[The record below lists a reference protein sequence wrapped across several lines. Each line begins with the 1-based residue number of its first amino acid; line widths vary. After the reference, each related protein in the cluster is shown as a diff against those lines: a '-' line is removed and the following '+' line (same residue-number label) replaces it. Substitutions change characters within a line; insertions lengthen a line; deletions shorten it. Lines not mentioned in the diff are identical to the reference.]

1 MLISNEWLKEYVT
14 IDDSVSNL
22 AERIT
27 RTGIEVDDLIDYT
40 KDIKNLVVGFVK
52 SKDKHPDAD
61 KLNVCQVDIGEDEP
75 VQIVCGA
82 PNVDA
87 GQYVIVAKVGGRLPG
102 GIKIKRAKLRG
113 ERSEGMICSLQEIG
127 ISSNYIPKSFESGIY
142 VFSESQVPGT
152 DALQALYLDDQVMEF
167 DLTPNRADALSM
179 IGTAYEVA
187 ALYNTKMTKPDT
199 TSNELELS
207 ANDELTVTIENEDKV
222 PYYSA
227 RVVHDVTIE
236 PSPIWMQA
244 RLIKAGIRPINNVVD
259 ISNYVLLEYGQPL
272 HMFDQ
277 DAIGSQQIV
286 VRQANEGEKMTT
298 LDDTER
304 ELLTSDIVI
313 TNGQT
318 PIALAGVMGGD
329 FSEVKEQTSNIV
341 IEGAIFDPVSI
352 RHTSRRLNLRSES
365 SSRFEKG
372 IATEFVDEAVDRAC
386 YLLQTY
392 ANGKVLKDRVSSG
405 ELGAFITPIDI
416 TADKINRTIGFDL
429 SQNDIVTI
437 FNQLGFDT
445 EINDDVITVLVPSR
459 RKDITIKEDLIEEV
473 ARIYGYDDIPSTLPV
488 FDKVTSGQLT
498 DRQYKTRMVK
508 EVLEGAGL
516 DQAITYSLVSKEDAT
531 AFSMQQRQ
539 TIDLLMPMS
548 EAHASLRQSLLPH
561 LIEAAS
567 YNVAR
572 KNKDVKL
579 FEIGNV
585 FFANGEGELPDQ
597 VEYLSGILTGDYV
610 VNQWQGKK
618 ETVDFYLAKGVVDR
632 VSEKLNLEFSY
643 RRADIDGLHPGRTAE
658 ILLENKVVGFIGEL
672 HPTLA
677 ADNDLKRTYVFELNF
692 DALMSVSV
700 GYINYQPIPR
710 FPGMSRDIALEVDQN
725 IPAADL
731 LSTIHAHGG
740 NILKDTLVFDV
751 YQGEHLEKGKKSI
764 AIRLNYL
771 DTEETL
777 TDERVS
783 KVQAEIEAALIE
795 QGEVVEIGRAHV

>member
-27 RTGIEVDDLIDYT
+27 RKGIEVDDLIDYT

-52 SKDKHPDAD
+52 SKEKHPDAD

-127 ISSNYIPKSFESGIY
+127 ISSNYVPKSFESGIY

-277 DAIGSQQIV
+277 DAIGSQQIF

-329 FSEVKEQTSNIV
+329 FSEVKEHTSNIV

-445 EINDDVITVLVPSR
+445 EINDDVITVQVPSR

-488 FDKVTSGQLT
+488 FEKVTSGQLT

-531 AFSMQQRQ
+531 AFAMQQRQ

-692 DALMSVSV
+692 DALMAVSV

-795 QGEVVEIGRAHV
+795 QGAVIR

>member
-52 SKDKHPDAD
+52 SKEKHPDAD

-142 VFSESQVPGT
+142 VFSEAQVPGT

-187 ALYNTKMTKPDT
+187 ALYNTKMTKPET
-199 TSNELELS
+199 TSNELDLS

-244 RLIKAGIRPINNVVD
+244 RLIKADIRPINNVVD

-610 VNQWQGKK
+610 VNQWQDKK

-672 HPTLA
+672 HPILA

-692 DALMSVSV
+692 DALMAVSV

-795 QGEVVEIGRAHV
+795 QGAVIR

>member
-52 SKDKHPDAD
+52 SKEKHPDAD

-152 DALQALYLDDQVMEF
+152 DALQALYLNDQVMEF

-187 ALYNTKMTKPDT
+187 ALYNTKMTKPET

-329 FSEVKEQTSNIV
+329 FSEVKEHTSNIV
-341 IEGAIFDPVSI
+341 IEGAIFDSVSI

-445 EINDDVITVLVPSR
+445 EINDDVITVQVPSR

-488 FDKVTSGQLT
+488 FEKVTSGQLT

-531 AFSMQQRQ
+531 AFAMQQRQ

-677 ADNDLKRTYVFELNF
+677 AENDLKRTYVFELNF
-692 DALMSVSV
+692 DALMAVSV

-725 IPAADL
+725 IQAADL

-795 QGEVVEIGRAHV
+795 QGAVIR

>member
-27 RTGIEVDDLIDYT
+27 RTGIEVDDLLDYT

-52 SKDKHPDAD
+52 SKEKHPDAD

-187 ALYNTKMTKPDT
+187 ALYNTKMTKPET

-227 RVVHDVTIE
+227 RVVHNVTIE

-329 FSEVKEQTSNIV
+329 FSEVKEHTSNIV
-341 IEGAIFDPVSI
+341 IEGAIFDSVSI

-445 EINDDVITVLVPSR
+445 EINDDVITVQVPSR

-488 FDKVTSGQLT
+488 FEKVTSGQLT
-498 DRQYKTRMVK
+498 DRQYNTRMVK

-531 AFSMQQRQ
+531 AFAMQQRQ

-692 DALMSVSV
+692 DALMAVSV
-700 GYINYQPIPR
+700 GYINYQPIPI

-795 QGEVVEIGRAHV
+795 QGAVIR

>member
-22 AERIT
+22 EERIT

-52 SKDKHPDAD
+52 SKEKHPDAD

-152 DALQALYLDDQVMEF
+152 DALQALYLNDQVMEF

-187 ALYNTKMTKPDT
+187 ALYNTKMTKPET

-329 FSEVKEQTSNIV
+329 FSEVKEHTSNIV
-341 IEGAIFDPVSI
+341 IEGAIFDSVSI

-445 EINDDVITVLVPSR
+445 EINDDVITVQVPSR

-488 FDKVTSGQLT
+488 FEKVTSGQLT

-531 AFSMQQRQ
+531 AFAMQQRQ

-677 ADNDLKRTYVFELNF
+677 AENDLKRTYVFELNF
-692 DALMSVSV
+692 DALMAVSL

-795 QGEVVEIGRAHV
+795 QGAVIR

>member
-87 GQYVIVAKVGGRLPG
+87 GQYVIVAIVGGRLPG

-795 QGEVVEIGRAHV
+795 QGAVIR

>member
-14 IDDSVSNL
+14 IDDSVSDL

-52 SKDKHPDAD
+52 SKEKHPDAD

-187 ALYNTKMTKPDT
+187 ALYNTKMTKPET

-244 RLIKAGIRPINNVVD
+244 RLIKASIRPINNVVD

-692 DALMSVSV
+692 DALMAVSV

-795 QGEVVEIGRAHV
+795 QGAVIR

>member
-52 SKDKHPDAD
+52 SKEKHPDAD

-87 GQYVIVAKVGGRLPG
+87 EQYVIVAKVGGRLPG

-142 VFSESQVPGT
+142 VFSEAQVPGT

-187 ALYNTKMTKPDT
+187 ALYNTKMTKPET

-672 HPTLA
+672 HPILA

-692 DALMSVSV
+692 DALMAVSV

-795 QGEVVEIGRAHV
+795 QGAVIR

>member
-52 SKDKHPDAD
+52 SKEKHPDAD

-187 ALYNTKMTKPDT
+187 ALYNTKMTKPET

-227 RVVHDVTIE
+227 RVVHNVTIE

-329 FSEVKEQTSNIV
+329 FSEVKEHTSNIV
-341 IEGAIFDPVSI
+341 IEGAIFDSVSI

-445 EINDDVITVLVPSR
+445 EINDDVITVQVPSR

-488 FDKVTSGQLT
+488 FEKVTSGQLT

-531 AFSMQQRQ
+531 AFAMQQRQ
-539 TIDLLMPMS
+539 TIDLLMSMS

-632 VSEKLNLEFSY
+632 VAEKLNLEFSY

-692 DALMSVSV
+692 DALMAVSV

-710 FPGMSRDIALEVDQN
+710 FPGMSRDIALEVNQN

-795 QGEVVEIGRAHV
+795 QGAVIR

>member
-52 SKDKHPDAD
+52 SKEKHPDAD

-127 ISSNYIPKSFESGIY
+127 ISSNYVPKTFESGIY
-142 VFSESQVPGT
+142 VFSEAQVPGT

-207 ANDELTVTIENEDKV
+207 ANNELTVTIENEDKV

-236 PSPIWMQA
+236 PSPIWMQV

-298 LDDTER
+298 LDGTER

-341 IEGAIFDPVSI
+341 IEVAIFDPVSI

-445 EINDDVITVLVPSR
+445 EINDDVITVQVPSR

-488 FDKVTSGQLT
+488 FEKVTSGQLT

-658 ILLENKVVGFIGEL
+658 ILLENKIVGFIGEL

-795 QGEVVEIGRAHV
+795 QGAVIR

>member
-52 SKDKHPDAD
+52 SKEKHPDAD

-187 ALYNTKMTKPDT
+187 ALYNTKMTKPET

-329 FSEVKEQTSNIV
+329 FSEVKEHTSNIV
-341 IEGAIFDPVSI
+341 IEGAIFDSVSI

-445 EINDDVITVLVPSR
+445 EINDDVITVQVPSR

-488 FDKVTSGQLT
+488 FEKVTSGQLT

-531 AFSMQQRQ
+531 AFAMQQRQ

-632 VSEKLNLEFSY
+632 VAEKLNLEFSY
-643 RRADIDGLHPGRTAE
+643 RLADIDGLHPGRTAE

-692 DALMSVSV
+692 DALMAVSV

-710 FPGMSRDIALEVDQN
+710 FPGMSRDIALEVNQN

-783 KVQAEIEAALIE
+783 KVQAEIEAALIK
-795 QGEVVEIGRAHV
+795 QGAVIR

>member
-52 SKDKHPDAD
+52 SKEKHPDAD

-187 ALYNTKMTKPDT
+187 ALYNTKMTKPET

-207 ANDELTVTIENEDKV
+207 AKDELTVTIENEDKV

-329 FSEVKEQTSNIV
+329 FSEVKEHTSNIV
-341 IEGAIFDPVSI
+341 VEGAIFDSVSI

-372 IATEFVDEAVDRAC
+372 IATEFVNEAVDRAC

-416 TADKINRTIGFDL
+416 TADKINRTIGFNL

-445 EINDDVITVLVPSR
+445 EINDDVITVQVPSR

-488 FDKVTSGQLT
+488 FEKVTSGQLT

-531 AFSMQQRQ
+531 AFAMQQRQ

-632 VSEKLNLEFSY
+632 VAEKLNLEFSY

-692 DALMSVSV
+692 DALMAVSV

-795 QGEVVEIGRAHV
+795 QGAVIR

>member
-672 HPTLA
+672 YPTLA

-795 QGEVVEIGRAHV
+795 QGAVIR

>member
-52 SKDKHPDAD
+52 SKEKHPDAD

-142 VFSESQVPGT
+142 VFSEAQVPGT

-187 ALYNTKMTKPDT
+187 ALYNTKMTKPET
-199 TSNELELS
+199 TSNELDLS

-672 HPTLA
+672 HPILA

-692 DALMSVSV
+692 DALMAVSV

-731 LSTIHAHGG
+731 LSTTHAHGG

-795 QGEVVEIGRAHV
+795 QGAVIR

>member
-52 SKDKHPDAD
+52 SKEKHPDAD

-113 ERSEGMICSLQEIG
+113 ERSEGMICSLQENG

-142 VFSESQVPGT
+142 VFSEAQVPGT

-187 ALYNTKMTKPDT
+187 ALYNTKMTKPET
-199 TSNELELS
+199 TSNELDLS

-672 HPTLA
+672 HPILA

-692 DALMSVSV
+692 DALMAVSV

-795 QGEVVEIGRAHV
+795 QGAVIR

>member
-52 SKDKHPDAD
+52 SKEKHPDAD

-187 ALYNTKMTKPDT
+187 ALYNTKMTKPET

-259 ISNYVLLEYGQPL
+259 ISNYVLLEYDQPL

-445 EINDDVITVLVPSR
+445 EINDDVITVQVPSR

-488 FDKVTSGQLT
+488 FEKVTSGQLT

-531 AFSMQQRQ
+531 AFAMQQRQ

-692 DALMSVSV
+692 DALMAVSV

-795 QGEVVEIGRAHV
+795 QGAVIR

>member
-14 IDDSVSNL
+14 IDDSVSDL

-52 SKDKHPDAD
+52 SKEKHPDAD

-187 ALYNTKMTKPDT
+187 ALYNTKMTKPET

-318 PIALAGVMGGD
+318 PIALAGVMGGN

-692 DALMSVSV
+692 DALMAVSV

-795 QGEVVEIGRAHV
+795 QGAVIR

>member
-52 SKDKHPDAD
+52 SKEKHPDAD

-142 VFSESQVPGT
+142 VFSEAQVPGT

-187 ALYNTKMTKPDT
+187 ALYNTKMTKPET
-199 TSNELELS
+199 TSNELDLS

-610 VNQWQGKK
+610 VNQWQDKK

-632 VSEKLNLEFSY
+632 VSEKLNLEFSF

-672 HPTLA
+672 HPILA

-692 DALMSVSV
+692 DALMAVSV

-795 QGEVVEIGRAHV
+795 QGAVIR

>member
-52 SKDKHPDAD
+52 PKEKHPDAD

-187 ALYNTKMTKPDT
+187 ALYNTKMTKPET

-329 FSEVKEQTSNIV
+329 FSEVKEHTSNIV
-341 IEGAIFDPVSI
+341 IEGAIFDSVSI

-445 EINDDVITVLVPSR
+445 EINDDVITVQVPSR

-488 FDKVTSGQLT
+488 FEKVTSGQLT

-531 AFSMQQRQ
+531 AFAMQQRQ

-632 VSEKLNLEFSY
+632 VAEKLNLEFSY

-692 DALMSVSV
+692 DALMAVSV

-710 FPGMSRDIALEVDQN
+710 FPGMSRDIALEVNQN

-783 KVQAEIEAALIE
+783 KVQAEIEAALIK
-795 QGEVVEIGRAHV
+795 QGAVIR

>member
-14 IDDSVSNL
+14 IDDSVSDL

-52 SKDKHPDAD
+52 SKEKHPDAD

-187 ALYNTKMTKPDT
+187 ALYNTKMTKPET

-392 ANGKVLKDRVSSG
+392 TNGKVLKDRVSSG

-692 DALMSVSV
+692 DALMAVSV

-795 QGEVVEIGRAHV
+795 QGAVIR

>member
-52 SKDKHPDAD
+52 SKEKHPDAD

-142 VFSESQVPGT
+142 VFSEAQVPGT
-152 DALQALYLDDQVMEF
+152 DVLQALYLDDQVMEF

-187 ALYNTKMTKPDT
+187 ALYNTKMTKPET
-199 TSNELELS
+199 TSNELDLS

-610 VNQWQGKK
+610 VNQWQDKK

-672 HPTLA
+672 HPILA

-692 DALMSVSV
+692 DALMAVSV

-795 QGEVVEIGRAHV
+795 QGAVIR

>member
-52 SKDKHPDAD
+52 SKEKHPDAD

-142 VFSESQVPGT
+142 VFSEAQVPGT

-187 ALYNTKMTKPDT
+187 ALYNTKMTKPET
-199 TSNELELS
+199 TSNELDLS

-610 VNQWQGKK
+610 VNQWQDKK

-658 ILLENKVVGFIGEL
+658 ILSENKVVGFIGEL
-672 HPTLA
+672 HPILA

-692 DALMSVSV
+692 DALMAVSV

-795 QGEVVEIGRAHV
+795 QGAVIR

>member
-52 SKDKHPDAD
+52 SKEKHPDAD

-142 VFSESQVPGT
+142 VFSEAQVPGT

-187 ALYNTKMTKPDT
+187 ALYNTKMTKPET
-199 TSNELELS
+199 TSNELDLS
-207 ANDELTVTIENEDKV
+207 ANDELAVTIENEDKV

-672 HPTLA
+672 HPILA

-692 DALMSVSV
+692 DALMAVSV

-795 QGEVVEIGRAHV
+795 QGAVIR

>member
-14 IDDSVSNL
+14 NDDSVSNL

-52 SKDKHPDAD
+52 SKEKHPDAD

-187 ALYNTKMTKPDT
+187 ALYNTKMTKPET

-329 FSEVKEQTSNIV
+329 FSEVKEHTSNIV
-341 IEGAIFDPVSI
+341 IEGAIFDSVSI

-445 EINDDVITVLVPSR
+445 EINDDVITVQVPSR

-488 FDKVTSGQLT
+488 FEKVTSGQLT

-531 AFSMQQRQ
+531 AFAMQQRQ

-572 KNKDVKL
+572 KNKDAKL

-692 DALMSVSV
+692 DALMAVSV

-795 QGEVVEIGRAHV
+795 QGAVIR

>member
-14 IDDSVSNL
+14 NDDSVSNL

-40 KDIKNLVVGFVK
+40 KDIKNLVVGFVQ
-52 SKDKHPDAD
+52 SKEKHPDAD

-187 ALYNTKMTKPDT
+187 ALYNTKMTKPET

-329 FSEVKEQTSNIV
+329 FSEVKEHTSNIV
-341 IEGAIFDPVSI
+341 IEGAIFDSVSI

-445 EINDDVITVLVPSR
+445 EINDDVITVQVPSR

-488 FDKVTSGQLT
+488 FEKVTSGQLT

-531 AFSMQQRQ
+531 AFAMQQRQ

-692 DALMSVSV
+692 DALMAVSV

-795 QGEVVEIGRAHV
+795 QGAVIR

>member
-40 KDIKNLVVGFVK
+40 EDIKNLVVGFVK
-52 SKDKHPDAD
+52 SKEKHPDAD
-61 KLNVCQVDIGEDEP
+61 KLNVCLVDIGEDES

-142 VFSESQVPGT
+142 VFSEAQVPGT

-187 ALYNTKMTKPDT
+187 ALYNTKMTKPET

-277 DAIGSQQIV
+277 DAIGSQQVV

-329 FSEVKEQTSNIV
+329 FSEVKEHTSNIV
-341 IEGAIFDPVSI
+341 IEGAIFDSVSI

-445 EINDDVITVLVPSR
+445 EINDDVITVQVPSR

-488 FDKVTSGQLT
+488 FEKVTSGQLT

-531 AFSMQQRQ
+531 AFAMQQRQ

-632 VSEKLNLEFSY
+632 VAEKLNLEFSY

-692 DALMSVSV
+692 DALMAVSV

-710 FPGMSRDIALEVDQN
+710 FPGMSRDIALEVNQN

-783 KVQAEIEAALIE
+783 KVQAEIEAALIK
-795 QGEVVEIGRAHV
+795 QGAVIR

>member
-52 SKDKHPDAD
+52 SKEKHPDAD

-142 VFSESQVPGT
+142 VFSEAQVPGT

-187 ALYNTKMTKPDT
+187 ALYNTKMTKPET
-199 TSNELELS
+199 TSNELDLS

-298 LDDTER
+298 LDDRER

-672 HPTLA
+672 HPILA

-692 DALMSVSV
+692 DALMAVSV

-795 QGEVVEIGRAHV
+795 QGAVIR

>member
-52 SKDKHPDAD
+52 SKEKHPDAD

-187 ALYNTKMTKPDT
+187 ALYNTKMTKPET
-199 TSNELELS
+199 TSNELEVS

-329 FSEVKEQTSNIV
+329 FSEVKEHTSNIV
-341 IEGAIFDPVSI
+341 IEGAIFDSVSI

-445 EINDDVITVLVPSR
+445 EINDDVITVQVPSR

-488 FDKVTSGQLT
+488 FEKVTSGQLT

-531 AFSMQQRQ
+531 AFAMQQRQ

-618 ETVDFYLAKGVVDR
+618 EAVDFYLAKGVVDR

-692 DALMSVSV
+692 DVLMAVSV

-795 QGEVVEIGRAHV
+795 QGAVIR

>member
-52 SKDKHPDAD
+52 SKEKHPDAD

-187 ALYNTKMTKPDT
+187 ALYNTKMTKPET

-207 ANDELTVTIENEDKV
+207 AKDELTVTIENEDKV

-329 FSEVKEQTSNIV
+329 FSEVKEHTSNIV
-341 IEGAIFDPVSI
+341 VEGAIFDSVSI

-372 IATEFVDEAVDRAC
+372 IATEFVNEAVDRAC

-416 TADKINRTIGFDL
+416 TADKINRTIGFNL

-445 EINDDVITVLVPSR
+445 EINDDVITVQVPSR

-488 FDKVTSGQLT
+488 FEKVTSGQLT

-516 DQAITYSLVSKEDAT
+516 DQAIMYSLVSKEDAT
-531 AFSMQQRQ
+531 AFAMQQRQ

-632 VSEKLNLEFSY
+632 VAEKLNLEFSY

-692 DALMSVSV
+692 DALMAVSV

-795 QGEVVEIGRAHV
+795 QGAVIR

>member
-52 SKDKHPDAD
+52 SKEKHPDAD

-187 ALYNTKMTKPDT
+187 ALYNTKMTKPET

-429 SQNDIVTI
+429 SQNDIATI

-445 EINDDVITVLVPSR
+445 EINDDVITVQVPSR

-488 FDKVTSGQLT
+488 FEKVTSGQLT

-531 AFSMQQRQ
+531 AFAMQQRQ

-692 DALMSVSV
+692 DALMAVSV

-795 QGEVVEIGRAHV
+795 QGAVIR

>member
-52 SKDKHPDAD
+52 SKEKHPDAD

-127 ISSNYIPKSFESGIY
+127 ISSNYIPKSFESGIF

-187 ALYNTKMTKPDT
+187 ALYNTKMTKPET

-236 PSPIWMQA
+236 PSPIWMQV

-329 FSEVKEQTSNIV
+329 FSEVKEHTSNIV

-372 IATEFVDEAVDRAC
+372 IATEFVDEAVDHAC

-445 EINDDVITVLVPSR
+445 EINDDVITVQVPSR

-488 FDKVTSGQLT
+488 FEKVTSGQLT

-531 AFSMQQRQ
+531 AFAMQQRQ

-658 ILLENKVVGFIGEL
+658 ILLENKVIGFIGEL

-692 DALMSVSV
+692 DALMAVSV

-795 QGEVVEIGRAHV
+795 QGAVIR